1 MKKVIIICGM
11 VLLLTGCSKS
21 SGGNTLNMQYR
32 GSGTVDPEGDITSGT
47 GANTPDTILP
57 SETSDTVVSSESSDT
72 FTADESS
79 NAFAASDDTQTE
91 MLEFSN
97 PGDEIEAAKDSGD
110 IIQIKE
116 KMFVTQMNDIY
127 INTEDYLGKSIEY
140 EGMFKSVYYEAEDI
154 TYHMVI
160 RYGPGCCGYDGES
173 GLEVIWEDESKT
185 YPNVDDWVRV
195 QGVLEQYE
203 ENGYNYLRLR
213 LNEIEVLDVRGAEY
227 VNQ

>member
-11 VLLLTGCSKS
+11 VLLLTGCGNS

-32 GSGTVDPEGDITSGT
+32 GSGTADPEGDITSGT
-47 GANTPDTILP
+47 GANT
-57 SETSDTVVSSESSDT
+57 SDTFTEAESSDT
-72 FTADESS
+72 
-79 NAFAASDDTQTE
+79 FAASDDTQTE
-91 MLEFSN
+91 ILEFSD
-97 PGDEIEAAKDSGD
+97 PGDEIKAAKDSGD